1 MASAYIAI
9 SFLKQTHLLEK
20 QLRIFFSYSPQEPLK
35 EYLSN
40 ANIYKGRRNMSKP
53 DLIDMVITEKSKKIV
68 YTEENDELTKEEA
81 REILKI
87 IILLNYH
94 QKKMLKLI
102 QNKIYVI
109 KFMTKI

>member
-9 SFLKQTHLLEK
+9 SFLKQIPLLEK
-20 QLRIFFSYSPQEPLK
+20 QLRIFLSYLPQEPLK

-40 ANIYKGRRNMSKP
+40 ANIYKGRRNMSKH